1 MQCIYMTTCMII
13 KRLNEKII
21 NTNER
26 LKNSSVFQNVRQAA
40 HNFEGLDPQ

>member
-1 MQCIYMTTCMII
+1 MQCLYMTACMII
-13 KRLNEKII
+13 KKLNEIII

-26 LKNSSVFQNVRQAA
+26 MKNIFQNVRQAA

>member
-1 MQCIYMTTCMII
+1 MPSCMII

-26 LKNSSVFQNVRQAA
+26 LKNNSVFQNVRHAA
-40 HNFEGLDPQ
+40 HNFEGLDP